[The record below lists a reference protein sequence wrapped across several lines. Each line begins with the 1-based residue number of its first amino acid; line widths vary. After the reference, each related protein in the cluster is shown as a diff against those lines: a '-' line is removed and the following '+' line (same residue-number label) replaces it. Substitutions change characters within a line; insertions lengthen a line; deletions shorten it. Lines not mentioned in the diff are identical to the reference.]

1 MEMKVSQSHFE
12 KYANLT
18 ANESVNDIVLG
29 KTKEE
34 WQSLFERDKNL
45 NNVDLKSFDCRF
57 YFGRTLA
64 ENTSAWKHIIR
75 FKLLGVKPVF

>member
-1 MEMKVSQSHFE
+1 MEMKVNKAHFE
-12 KYANLT
+12 KYETMT
-18 ANESVNDIVLG
+18 ALAEVNDIVLG
-29 KTKEE
+29 RTQEE
-34 WQSLFERDKNL
+34 WKKLFQEDEWL
-45 NNVDLKSFDCRF
+45 NTVDLGSFDCRF